1 MSVYNRLPD
10 VRAGPGVV
18 QEQLRL
24 SGKLQRVRNVLKTL
38 DHASGHFQ
46 LLAVGE
52 PVTGAA
58 HFPGEPVAVEPGTLV
73 PVGEAGDERAWG
85 RFDKNLVQIVNW
97 RIY

>member
-24 SGKLQRVRNVLKTL
+24 SGELQRVRDVLKTL
-38 DHASGHFQ
+38 DHASGHFRV
-46 LLAVGE
+46 LPVGE

-58 HFPGEPVAVEPGTLV
+58 HFPGKPVAVEPGALV
-73 PVGEAGDERAWG
+73 PVGEAGDERA
-85 RFDKNLVQIVNW
+85 
-97 RIY
+97 